1 MNSNIGG
8 LMVLIYTRAVLL
20 LPSQQE
26 MSEAHG
32 LKLCSPDDGY
42 VLGDRYR
49 WVGPRR
55 NR

>member
-1 MNSNIGG
+1 MVNSNISG

-32 LKLCSPDDGY
+32 LNMWSPDEGY
-42 VLGDRYR
+42 VLGDSYR
-49 WVGPRR
+49 GIGPR
-55 NR
+55 

>member
-1 MNSNIGG
+1 MVNSNIGG

-20 LPSQQE
+20 LPSQPE

-32 LKLCSPDDGY
+32 LNMWSPDEGY

-49 WVGPRR
+49 GIGPR
-55 NR
+55 